1 MSEFALGYEKI
12 DPTTW
17 VYLSSLLMV
26 GLFFKFSRFWSVR
39 NLDLILLILISPGL
53 LLVHYGREESGRAA
67 RVLSVAAARAETEAA
82 AETVSPSGTSFSP
95 DDADKKRSEFP
106 DGAVPRDDANDASSE
121 RSSDAASG
129 GETDDAPVGG
139 IPTSDSVER
148 PTPTELPV
156 VAGSGTGNPL
166 LRELSGDDGA
176 LEPNGEAVSLSKWEQ
191 RRADGRAKEHTGFLW
206 LLGVGALFLVRM
218 LLDPM
223 MVRRPLLEPNL
234 SAGGLTFIA
243 CSLSVFLMANVII
256 SMPTADDLHGPQSA
270 QQLVHGRPS
279 SEETVR
285 PHGPG
290 YALIFLLPSI
300 PTVSLQEGDQ
310 PSDPLAP
317 GVLRNWTLSEPSRT
331 FDAELVALL
340 HGGIRLRHRDGSV
353 AAYPQDRLS
362 EADQQY
368 VLRIRAYAAV
378 AKAMAI
384 LSHMAVVFGLV
395 LIGYRHFD
403 NVRVGIGAATLYLML
418 PYTAQ
423 MTGRVD
429 HALPAALLIWAV
441 LCYRRP
447 LSSGVFL
454 GLAMGVT
461 YYPLFLL
468 PLWLS
473 FYWQRGLMRFTI
485 GVVSMLA
492 VMAGSLAFTSSGVQ
506 SFWIQIQQMFGVMW
520 PRMDDLEGLWAPGGW
535 ESIYRLPLLAFF
547 VALSGTFALWPAQ
560 KNLGTLMSC
569 SAGLMVATQFW
580 HGFGGGLYVAWYLPL
595 FLLTVFRPNLED
607 RVALTVLGEGWFPR
621 RRWAQ
626 AAASKAKTKSTPADA
641 A

>member
-17 VYLSSLLMV
+17 VYLSSLLMI

-53 LLVHYGREESGRAA
+53 LMVHYGREESGRAA
-67 RVLSVAAARAETEAA
+67 RVLSAAAARTEAKAA
-82 AETVSPSGTSFSP
+82 AETDSPLRDTLSP
-95 DDADKKRSEFP
+95 DVGFDTRSEFP
-106 DGAVPRDDANDASSE
+106 DGAVPSDDTADASSN
-121 RSSDAASG
+121 RSSEAASG
-129 GETDDAPVGG
+129 GGPDDAPVG
-139 IPTSDSVER
+139 SVPASGTNE
-148 PTPTELPV
+148 TPPAGEAPLGV
-156 VAGSGTGNPL
+156 GSGADDPL
-166 LRELSGDDGA
+166 LPELGGDDGRA
-176 LEPNGEAVSLSKWEQ
+176 EQTGEAVSLSTWEK
-191 RRADGRAKEHTGFLW
+191 RRAIGRVKEHTGFLW
-206 LLGVGALFLVRM
+206 LLGVGVLFLVRM

-279 SEETVR
+279 SEENVQ

-300 PTVSLQEGDQ
+300 PTVSMQEGEE
-310 PSDPLAP
+310 PPDPLTP
-317 GVLRNWTLSEPSRT
+317 GVLRNWTLTEPPRT
-331 FDAELVALL
+331 FEAELVALL
-340 HGGIRLRHRDGSV
+340 HGGVRLRHRDGSV
-353 AAYPQDRLS
+353 AVYPQEHLS

-368 VLRIRAYAAV
+368 VLRIRAYATV

-384 LSHMAVVFGLV
+384 LSHMAVVIGLV

-403 NVRVGIGAATLYLML
+403 NIKVGIGAATLYLML

-447 LSSGVFL
+447 LTSGMFL

-492 VMAGSLAFTSSGVQ
+492 VMAGSLAFTSSGVE
-506 SFWIQIQQMFGVMW
+506 SFWLQIQQMFGVMW

-535 ESIYRLPLLAFF
+535 DSIWRLPLLAIF
-547 VALSGTFALWPAQ
+547 VVISGTFALWPAQ
-560 KNLGTLMSC
+560 KNLGTLLSC
-569 SAGLMVATQFW
+569 SAAVMVATQFW

-626 AAASKAKTKSTPADA
+626 AAASKAKTASPPADA